1 VVEPYSVAIKMNNGR
16 GLVGYQGTSVLN
28 NVHGPVITGIS
39 ELSVNNKGHLILLLS
54 MQYSA

>member
-1 VVEPYSVAIKMNNGR
+1 MGWY
-16 GLVGYQGTSVLN
+16 LVGYQGSSVLN
-28 NVHGPVITGIS
+28 NVHGPVIIGTS